1 MESKGYAYQVQYESR
16 FGGDKI
22 DYVVANNEAE
32 VRAMFADKII
42 DYVAES
48 AYKVD
53 FNASKSEIMYAIN
66 RD

>member
-16 FGGDKI
+16 FGGDK
-22 DYVVANNEAE
+22 
-32 VRAMFADKII
+32 I